1 MMTLSNRIAQL
12 RQSLPSQIR
21 LIAVSKTVSVE
32 KVRLAYEAGI
42 RDFAESR
49 LQEALPKLTM
59 LSDLDDICWHFIGT
73 LQANKARK
81 ILETFTWIHSVHNLA
96 IAERLDRLATDLP
109 QKPHICL
116 QIKMLPDANK
126 QGWSVPELE
135 ADLAALADC
144 QHLNI
149 QGLMAILPLGLTPEQ
164 RLTTFQAT
172 QELSQILSQKTS
184 LCFTELSMGMSD
196 DYLEAIAAGA
206 TMIRL
211 GRIIF
216 GDRESSDSIP

>member
-1 MMTLSNRIAQL
+1 
-12 RQSLPSQIR
+12 
-21 LIAVSKTVSVE
+21 
-32 KVRLAYEAGI
+32 
-42 RDFAESR
+42 
-49 LQEALPKLTM
+49 
-59 LSDLDDICWHFIGT
+59 
-73 LQANKARK
+73 
-81 ILETFTWIHSVHNLA
+81 
-96 IAERLDRLATDLP
+96 
-109 QKPHICL
+109 
-116 QIKMLPDANK
+116 
-126 QGWSVPELE
+126 
-135 ADLAALADC
+135 
-144 QHLNI
+144 
-149 QGLMAILPLGLTPEQ
+149 MAILPLGLTPEQ

>member
-32 KVRLAYEAGI
+32 KIRLAYEAGI

-126 QGWSVPELE
+126 QG
-135 ADLAALADC
+135 
-144 QHLNI
+144 
-149 QGLMAILPLGLTPEQ
+149 EQ